1 VFAEKERSLSPLL
14 APLEVGTKELLADN
28 EKFLTG
34 QAAGLSNGV
43 KTLAYP
49 IIGVP
54 DDAPVK
60 KERRMTKG
68 LGDILKQAQQMHAKI
83 SQLQE
88 EMAGK
93 TVEASSGGGMVNIV
107 MNGKQEILS
116 VRIDPEVVNREDIDM
131 LQDLIAAAVN
141 EAIRK
146 SQEMMTEEM
155 KKITGGL
162 SIPGLL

>member
-1 VFAEKERSLSPLL
+1 MERLWRAEGTLKE
-14 APLEVGTKELLADN
+14 D
-28 EKFLTG
+28 F
-34 QAAGLSNGV
+34 
-43 KTLAYP
+43 
-49 IIGVP
+49 
-54 DDAPVK
+54 
-60 KERRMTKG
+60 MTNG
-68 LGDILKQAQQMHAKI
+68 LGSILKQAQQMHSKI

-93 TVEASSGGGMVNIV
+93 TVDGSSGGGMINVV

-116 VRIDPEVVNREDIDM
+116 VRIDPEVVNREEIEM

-146 SQEMMTEEM
+146 SHEMMQEEM

-162 SIPGLL
+162 SLPGLF